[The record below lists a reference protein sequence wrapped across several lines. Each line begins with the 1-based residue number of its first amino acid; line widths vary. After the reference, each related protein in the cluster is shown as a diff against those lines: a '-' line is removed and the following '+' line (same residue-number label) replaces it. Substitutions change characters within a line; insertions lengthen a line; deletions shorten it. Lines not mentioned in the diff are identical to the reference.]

1 MSLQR
6 GKGNRRK
13 RKENQR
19 YNRGAGEIPQ
29 EWEGKVEEGKEG
41 LEFHRRK
48 DKYFDLIAKKREK
61 DRGGRRGK
69 RIGEEGEGK
78 GKGEEG
84 EGKGKGEE
92 GEGKGKGEGEREGRR
107 RGKRES
113 ERKLVRTQ
121 MFHQKN

>member
-84 EGKGKGEE
+84 EGKGKGE
-92 GEGKGKGEGEREGRR
+92 GEREGRR